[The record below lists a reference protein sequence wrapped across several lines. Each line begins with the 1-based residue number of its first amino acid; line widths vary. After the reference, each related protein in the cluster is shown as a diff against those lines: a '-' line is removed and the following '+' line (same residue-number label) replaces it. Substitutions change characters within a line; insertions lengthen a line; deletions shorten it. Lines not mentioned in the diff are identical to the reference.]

1 MSKQIQLRRGT
12 TAEHATF
19 AGAVG
24 EVTVDTTKDT
34 LVVHD
39 GATNGGYPLAKASD
53 ITSFIGLDDLSVTSG
68 LTYSAG
74 VFGADTDVL
83 ATKSFVTTTV
93 NTAVAGKDN
102 TDEITEGLNNL
113 YFTTA
118 RARDAISVTDSG
130 GDGSL
135 SYANGVITY
144 VGPSASDV
152 RAHFTAST
160 GISITNGAISVDS
173 TVATKSYVD
182 SNITTALATKDNT
195 DEITEGSTNLYYTDA
210 RARNAI
216 SLTDASGDGSLTY
229 DTLTGAFVYTGPS
242 ASEVRS
248 HFTAGTGVTITAGE
262 IAADTSVMATRSYV
276 DTAVSNKDNTDEIT
290 EGVSNLYFTNTR
302 ARSAISVT
310 DNGGD
315 GSLSYNSGTGVISY
329 TGPSA
334 SEVRAHFTAG
344 NGITI
349 STGEVAVDTT
359 VIASKT
365 YVDTAIAGKDNTD
378 EITEGTT
385 NLYYTDTRARA
396 SLSFAAGS
404 GAYNSTTGAITIPTN
419 TSQLTNGAG
428 FITAS
433 DSITGSAAKWTTP
446 RTITLEGDLTGSVSI
461 DGSANATLTAT
472 VAANSVALGTD
483 TTGNYV
489 ASIASGSYITG
500 GAVGSE
506 GAALTLA
513 VDATSANTASKV
525 VARDASGNFSAGTIT
540 ATLSGNATTATTLQ
554 TARTISLTGDVTG
567 SVSFNGSDNAAI
579 TTTIAANSVA
589 LGTDTTGN
597 YVAGLT
603 AGTGVTVS
611 GTAGEGWS
619 PTVAIGQAVG
629 TTDNVTFNNLV
640 LNGNLTVNG
649 TTTTV
654 STSNLDISD
663 PLIYIGTG
671 NSGNTVDIGV
681 VGHFNDGLY
690 QHSGIVRKATA
701 DKWYLFSGM
710 TTEPTTT
717 ITTTD
722 ATFTIDTLVANIEG
736 NVTGNASTASAW
748 QTARTITLNGDLT
761 GSVSLNG
768 SADVTLTATVAANS
782 VALGT
787 DTTGNY
793 IAGITAGTG
802 VTVSGSGSE
811 SATATISIGQSV
823 GTGDSPTFDK
833 IITTNNGNG
842 TNVKIGD
849 DVWLGDINTANTVRI
864 TGEQDATKGYIVFG
878 NSDTTALGR
887 SGTGHL
893 TYGGYQLWHSN
904 NDGAS
909 SGLDADLLDGQQGTY
924 YATASSVSSLSTTV
938 DGKANKSNQNS
949 LVNVSGTQTWDVSTY
964 DTLYMMING
973 NTTLAIS
980 GVPSQTP
987 AALTLI
993 VKQDGTGGRTV
1004 TWPASFKFN
1013 GGIAPPQT
1021 TTANAVD
1028 VWSLFTYD
1036 GGSTYVVSLAV
1047 KDAK

>member
-53 ITSFIGLDDLSVTSG
+53 ITSFIGLDDLSAATG

-93 NTAVAGKDN
+93 NAAVAGKDN

-118 RARDAISVTDSG
+118 RARDAISVVDSG

-144 VGPSASDV
+144 IGPSASDV
-152 RAHFTAST
+152 RAHFTASN

-182 SNITTALATKDNT
+182 SNISTALATKDNT

-229 DTLTGAFVYTGPS
+229 NTLTGAFVYTGPS

-248 HFTAGTGVTITAGE
+248 HFTAGAGVTITAGE

-276 DTAVSNKDNTDEIT
+276 DTAISSKDNTDEIA
-290 EGVSNLYFTNTR
+290 EGITNLYFTNTR
-302 ARSAISVT
+302 ARGAISVT

-315 GSLSYNSGTGVISY
+315 GSLAYNSTTGVFSY

-344 NGITI
+344 SGITI
-349 STGEVAVDTT
+349 STGQIAVDTT
-359 VIASKT
+359 VIASKN
-365 YVDTAIAGKDNTD
+365 YVDTAIASKDNTD

-385 NLYYTDTRARA
+385 NLYFTNARARS

-404 GAYNSTTGAITIPTN
+404 GAYDSTTGVITIPTDN
-419 TSQLTNGAG
+419 ASLTNGAG
-428 FITAS
+428 YITAS

-446 RTITLEGDLTGSVSI
+446 RTITLAGDLTGSVSI
-461 DGSANATLTAT
+461 DGSADATLTAT

-489 ASIASGSYITG
+489 ASIANGSYITG
-500 GAVGSE
+500 GGVGSE
-506 GAALTLA
+506 GAALTIG
-513 VDATSANTASKV
+513 VNATKTNISNTV
-525 VARDASGNFSAGTIT
+525 VARDGDGNFSAGTIT
-540 ATLSGNATTATTLQ
+540 ATLSGNASTATKLA

-567 SVSFNGSDNAAI
+567 SASFDGSANASI
-579 TTTIAANSVA
+579 TATIAANSVV

-603 AGTGVTVS
+603 AGTGITIS

-619 PTVAIGQAVG
+619 PTVSIGQDVSPTA
-629 TTDNVTFNNLV
+629 NVTFNNV
-640 LNGNLTVNG
+640 NVDGSIVVDGNLTVSG
-649 TTTTV
+649 TTTTITATNLAV
-654 STSNLDISD
+654 SDNMLYMNQAIETTVTNVVGNGTSVVYTVSGTHNYTVGMTVSITGVNPTAYNLSNQTITAVTSNTFTVANSAT
-663 PLIYIGTG
+663 GTYVSG
-671 NSGNTVDIGV
+671 GTARARANSNPDLGIAAGY
-681 VGHFNDGLY
+681 NDGSY
-690 QHSGIVRKATA
+690 AHTGFFRDASDGYWKVFKGYTP
-701 DKWYLFSGM
+701 
-710 TTEPTTT
+710 EP
-717 ITTTD
+717 D
-722 ATFTIDTLVANIEG
+722 ASAFIDTAHASFQLADIQAANFRGALV
-736 NVTGNASTASAW
+736 GNASTATTL
-748 QTARTITLNGDLT
+748 QTARTLSLSGNAS
-761 GSVSLNG
+761 GSVSFDG
-768 SADVTLTATVAANS
+768 SANADIS
-782 VALGT
+782 
-787 DTTGNY
+787 
-793 IAGITAGTG
+793 
-802 VTVSGSGSE
+802 VTVSDNSHNH
-811 SATATISIGQSV
+811 TIANV
-823 GTGDSPTFDK
+823 TG
-833 IITTNNGNG
+833 
-842 TNVKIGD
+842 
-849 DVWLGDINTANTVRI
+849 L
-864 TGEQDATKGYIVFG
+864 Q
-878 NSDTTALGR
+878 TAL
-887 SGTGHL
+887 
-893 TYGGYQLWHSN
+893 
-904 NDGAS
+904 
-909 SGLDADLLDGQQGTY
+909 DA
-924 YATASSVSSLSTTV
+924 
-938 DGKANKSNQNS
+938 KAVKSNQNS
-949 LVNVSGTQTWDVSTY
+949 LVNVSGTQTWDVGSY
-964 DTLYMMING
+964 DTLYMLING
-973 NTTLAIS
+973 NATLAIS
-980 GVPSQTP
+980 GTPPQTP

-993 VKQDGTGGRTV
+993 VKQDATGGRTV

-1013 GGIAPPQT
+1013 GGLAPPQT

>member
-53 ITSFIGLDDLSVTSG
+53 ITNFIGLDDLSVTSG

-93 NTAVAGKDN
+93 NTAIAGKDN

-182 SNITTALATKDNT
+182 SNISTALATKDNT

-229 DTLTGAFVYTGPS
+229 NTLTGAFVYTGPS

-248 HFTAGTGVTITAGE
+248 HFTAGAGVTITAGE

-276 DTAVSNKDNTDEIT
+276 DTAVSSKDNTDEIT

-315 GSLSYNSGTGVISY
+315 GSLSYDSGTGVISY

-385 NLYYTDTRARA
+385 NLYYTNTRARA
-396 SLSFAAGS
+396 SLSFSAGS
-404 GAYNSTTGAITIPTN
+404 GAYNSTTGVITIPTN
-419 TSQLTNGAG
+419 TSQLANGAG

-433 DSITGSAAKWTTP
+433 DNITGSAAK
-446 RTITLEGDLTGSVSI
+446 LT
-461 DGSANATLTAT
+461 
-472 VAANSVALGTD
+472 
-483 TTGNYV
+483 
-489 ASIASGSYITG
+489 
-500 GAVGSE
+500 
-506 GAALTLA
+506 
-513 VDATSANTASKV
+513 
-525 VARDASGNFSAGTIT
+525 
-540 ATLSGNATTATTLQ
+540 
-554 TARTISLTGDVTG
+554 TARTLSISGDVTG
-567 SVSFNGSDNAAI
+567 SVSFDGSANADIVA
-579 TTTIAANSVA
+579 TIVANSVA

-597 YVAGLT
+597 YVAGVT
-603 AGTGVTVS
+603 AGTGVSVS
-611 GTAGEGWS
+611 GAAGEGWS
-619 PTVAIGQAVG
+619 PTVAIGQSVG
-629 TTDNVTFNNLV
+629 TTDNVTFNNLT
-640 LNGNLTVNG
+640 LNGNLVVNG

-654 STSNLDISD
+654 STSNLDIAD
-663 PLIYIGTG
+663 PLIYLANGNTG
-671 NSGNTVDIGV
+671 NAVDIGF
-681 VGHFNDGLY
+681 VGRFNDGLY
-690 QHSGIVRKATA
+690 QHSGLARKASA

-710 TTEPTTT
+710 TTEPSTT
-717 ITTTD
+717 ITITD
-722 ATFTIDTLVANIEG
+722 ANFTIDTLVANIEG
-736 NVTGNASTASAW
+736 SVTGNASTATTL
-748 QTARTITLNGDLT
+748 QTARTLSLSGGAS
-761 GSVSLNG
+761 GSVSFNG
-768 SADVTLTATVAANS
+768 SANADISVTVADNSHNHTIANVTGLQTALDGKATKSALVTATTNSGSYALDVANYDTFAVTLGAN
-782 VALGT
+782 T
-787 DTTGNY
+787 
-793 IAGITAGTG
+793 
-802 VTVSGSGSE
+802 TVSISGSPLNH
-811 SATATISIGQSV
+811 T
-823 GTGDSPTFDK
+823 TFTLVV
-833 IITTNNGNG
+833 I
-842 TNVKIGD
+842 
-849 DVWLGDINTANTVRI
+849 
-864 TGEQDATKGYIVFG
+864 QDATG
-878 NSDTTALGR
+878 GR
-887 SGTGHL
+887 S
-893 TYGGYQLWHSN
+893 
-904 NDGAS
+904 
-909 SGLDADLLDGQQGTY
+909 
-924 YATASSVSSLSTTV
+924 
-938 DGKANKSNQNS
+938 
-949 LVNVSGTQTWDVSTY
+949 
-964 DTLYMMING
+964 I
-973 NTTLAIS
+973 
-980 GVPSQTP
+980 
-987 AALTLI
+987 
-993 VKQDGTGGRTV
+993 